1 MKSILIE
8 STAHK
13 VGSLKLIESREL
25 SSNPKYSKF
34 LGIMKGPAA
43 DFINP
48 TRNDRHYSRKLW
60 DNVVS
65 SDIFKEGLATL
76 TILGE
81 LDHPEERLDTEIKQA
96 AITLLDYV
104 MDDASNT
111 MICTFGI
118 LDTPN
123 GHIVKNLLDSG
134 VQLGVSSRGQ
144 GDIVGDEVDPD
155 SYLFIAFD
163 VVALPA
169 VIKARPAMV
178 SEGVSYSVDSNAFT
192 ESINRANS
200 KQELEIIK
208 KVISNTGLPD
218 TSKLVECI
226 DTKLVKLSSSEGN
239 TIASQLIQD
248 LASAYAQIDELKA
261 KLATPVVTPECSTA
275 DECDKC
281 ENDENHTPISN
292 EPDHI
297 DSVIPTKDN
306 NDTIVMT
313 STVEQTCDPSS
324 EFVEQL
330 TRASSLIKFYKNKVS
345 VLNRKLKESTEAC
358 TELRNQAK
366 LTESAQR
373 SANESLIANL
383 KSKLVESTDVQEELL
398 SKLSRANA
406 SFKRLSNKYSMME
419 SKVSE
424 LNKAHSLEVRRIKES
439 YESKLRDKDTKYA
452 DLKKVSQFTIDESAK
467 QLSSVSSQLANL
479 TESVAK
485 SKQAQTESLKLA
497 QASKKETKRALE
509 SYLSVKA
516 KQTGLSESVIRQ
528 SLPSSYSAKDIDNTV
543 KSLAESKLRLS
554 SLPFSLNESLG
565 TSRIVE
571 SVESSHIDP
580 ADQQTISFLDKVMA
594 NR

>member
-60 DNVVS
+60 NNVVS

-178 SEGVSYSVDSNAFT
+178 SESVSYSVDSNAFT

-208 KVISNTGLPD
+208 KVIANTGLPD

-261 KLATPVVTPECSTA
+261 KLDTPVAPECSTG
-275 DECDKC
+275 ECDKC
-281 ENDENHTPISN
+281 ENDENHAPVSN

-297 DSVIPTKDN
+297 DSVIPTKDD

-345 VLNRKLKESTEAC
+345 VLDRKLKESTEAY
-358 TELRNQAK
+358 TELHNQAK
-366 LTESAQR
+366 LTESSLR
-373 SANESLIANL
+373 SSNESLIANL
-383 KSKLVESTDVQEELL
+383 KSKLAESADAQEKLL
-398 SKLSRANA
+398 SRLSRANA

-419 SKVSE
+419 SKMSE
-424 LNKAHSLEVRRIKES
+424 LNKAHSLEIRRIKES
-439 YESKLRDKDTKYA
+439 YESKLKDKDAKYA
-452 DLKKVSQFTIDESAK
+452 DLKKVSQSTIDESAK

-528 SLPSSYSAKDIDNTV
+528 SLPSNYSAKDIDSTV